1 MRCIN
6 LPLTLTV
13 TLRCCLAGR
22 MRLADRSGRL
32 CRRMSACVARLPGH
46 LPCRRPLFPDVYF
59 ADVYCSPDIYSADV
73 RCSYLITSFR
83 KSRVELV
90 MTDSHYDAADPVFL
104 DIRPRSSSS
113 AYLFALKLMQY

>member
-46 LPCRRPLFPDVYF
+46 LPCRRPLFPGRLLCRRLLF
-59 ADVYCSPDIYSADV
+59 SGHLLCRRPLFIPHHQ
-73 RCSYLITSFR
+73 LP
-83 KSRVELV
+83 RVARR
-90 MTDSHYDAADPVFL
+90 TGHD
-104 DIRPRSSSS
+104 
-113 AYLFALKLMQY
+113 